1 MNNKTLGM
9 ADDRYQELRRILEDR
24 RDEIAGE
31 VQHKIRSVRTEGTQT
46 TNHRAADLT
55 ETSEA
60 DIQDDIEFALI
71 QMKAETLDK
80 IGAALTRLGEGTY
93 GYCYECGD
101 EIAERRLRA
110 LPFAARCKDC
120 EEVRETER
128 NRERVLESRSKAIE
142 LFSTPFS

>member
-1 MNNKTLGM
+1 MSSRTHSM
-9 ADDRYQELRRILEDR
+9 AEDRYQELRRILEDR

-31 VQHKIRSVRTEGTQT
+31 VQHKIRSVRMDPAQS
-46 TNHRAADLT
+46 TNHRAADAT

-71 QMKAETLDK
+71 QMKAETLTK
-80 IGAALTRLGEGTY
+80 IGAALTRLTEGTY

-120 EEVRETER
+120 EEVRETAR
-128 NRERVLESRSKAIE
+128 NRERMLESRSKAVE
-142 LFSTPFS
+142 LFSTPSH

>member
-1 MNNKTLGM
+1 MNTHTLGM
-9 ADDRYQELRRILEDR
+9 ADDRYQELRRILEER

-31 VQHKIRSVRTEGTQT
+31 VQHKIRSVRTEGAQT
-46 TNHRAADLT
+46 TNHRAADAT

-71 QMKAETLDK
+71 QMKTETLSK
-80 IGAALTRLGEGTY
+80 IGAALTRLEEGTY

-120 EEVRETER
+120 EEVCETER
-128 NRERVLESRSKAIE
+128 NRERVLESRSKAVS
-142 LFSTPFS
+142 LFSTASS